1 MKILILTA
9 VYSEEKGGVAAVG
22 RLLSNGFAARGH
34 EVSVLTSER
43 LAGEYGARV
52 VSQPSTVR
60 LMREIRQADSIVLQG
75 SVMRLAWPLLLL
87 RKPSLLVKH
96 IMVCGELPIRR
107 LLSRRCTVAA
117 VSRFLAARERPAC
130 QVLPNPYDSSIFIGG
145 DSPRVKDVVFVGRL
159 IKEKGAM
166 VLLRAFERLDRQ
178 RGCTLTII
186 GTGPNEDE
194 CKSFVRENGLESRVD
209 FLGHQ
214 DAGQI
219 AQQLRLHRTL
229 VFPSLCEE
237 AFGLVV
243 LEGLACG
250 CGIIASNRGGIP
262 EALGGHG
269 VLFDPGDEQALFEAL
284 QSELSSPSP
293 VDQDSID
300 SHLQQFAP
308 EAVAAAY
315 EKLMD
320 GHPQQ

>member
-22 RLLSNGFAARGH
+22 RLLSRGFSARGH
-34 EVSVLTSER
+34 EVSVLTTER
-43 LAGEYGARV
+43 VGGEYGVHV
-52 VSQPSTVR
+52 VSQPSPGR
-60 LMREIRQADSIVLQG
+60 LMREIRLADFIVLQG
-75 SVMRLAWPLLLL
+75 SVMRLAWPLLLI

-96 IMVCGELPIRR
+96 IMVCVESPLRKF
-107 LLSRRCTVAA
+107 LSRRCTVAA
-117 VSRFLAARERPAC
+117 VSRFLAARERGDC
-130 QVLPNPYDSSIFIGG
+130 QILPNPYDSSIFIED

-166 VLLRAFERLDRQ
+166 VLLRAFERLNRERD
-178 RGCTLTII
+178 CTLTII

-194 CKSFVRENGLESRVD
+194 CKSFVRKNGLESQVD

-219 AQQLRLHRTL
+219 AQQLKRHRTL

-250 CGIIASNRGGIP
+250 CRIIASNCGGIP

-293 VDQDSID
+293 VDQDSVD
-300 SHLQQFAP
+300 RHLQQFAP